1 MFIGFDY
8 GIVNCLVAVMRDGKS
23 YLLKMENDST
33 LLFLMFCA
41 LTREAVSEWLY
52 RYYDVSVDDDET

>member
-1 MFIGFDY
+1 
-8 GIVNCLVAVMRDGKS
+8 MRDGKS